1 MIAAHGIRLWGMDML
16 WRTKSLPLAEW
27 AALQGHFGNLMVASG
42 GPESLAMFMKS
53 EPGQAESEIYIT
65 GPGTSAIEALSPGGW
80 EDSAAPAGENVA
92 LLVGSGDPWRFFGIE
107 KPDL

>member
-1 MIAAHGIRLWGMDML
+1 M
-16 WRTKSLPLAEW
+16 

-53 EPGQAESEIYIT
+53 EPGQAESQIYIT